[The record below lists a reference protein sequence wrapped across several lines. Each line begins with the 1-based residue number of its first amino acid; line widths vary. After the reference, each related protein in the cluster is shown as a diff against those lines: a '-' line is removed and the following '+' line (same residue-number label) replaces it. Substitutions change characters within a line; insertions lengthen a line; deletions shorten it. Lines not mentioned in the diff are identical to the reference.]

1 MGYPSDFF
9 SDDEVWKVLEEAQ
22 LKEFV
27 EQMDGGLDHRL
38 IENGRG
44 MSGGQK
50 QRIGIARSLIS
61 RPKLL
66 LMDEPTS
73 ALDSETESGFLEIIE
88 RLKSST
94 TLVIAT
100 HRLQVLELADYTFY
114 FDSGKEISE
123 LDETIILEN

>member
-1 MGYPSDFF
+1 M
-9 SDDEVWKVLEEAQ
+9 E
-22 LKEFV
+22 
-27 EQMDGGLDHRL
+27 GGLDHRL
-38 IENGRG
+38 VENGRG

-50 QRIGIARSLIS
+50 QRIGIARSLIT

-73 ALDSETESGFLEIIE
+73 ALDSETESGFLDIIK

-100 HRLQVLELADYTFY
+100 HRLQILELADYTF
-114 FDSGKEISE
+114 FFEANGEVSE
-123 LDETIILEN
+123 LHESAILEKLKD